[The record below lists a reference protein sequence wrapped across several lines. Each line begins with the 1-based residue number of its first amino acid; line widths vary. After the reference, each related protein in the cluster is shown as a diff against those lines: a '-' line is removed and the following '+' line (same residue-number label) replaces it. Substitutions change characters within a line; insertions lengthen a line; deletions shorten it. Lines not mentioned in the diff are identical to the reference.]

1 MGKKKNKQMQKPSK
15 LLIRLTS
22 CLCGF
27 NLQRWDANRFWQ
39 LASKCG
45 NPNNDKQDKQFE
57 VFSYETLK
65 IFYSLNKNSRLLAR
79 VAKKCGLP
87 ITTDP
92 SFNSMSV
99 KIHLQGT
106 DRNKVEVFLN
116 TDHFLKKYFRARN
129 EVPLCGQVWVLVLD
143 IKNKKK
149 PVVIPVFNE
158 TAQLLGRSDSSYD
171 VLSKILVL
179 SLGLVFSGFS
189 IRYCKYTDEARIAR
203 VKEGLQELKNI
214 KEQEK
219 ILQKQ
224 VLQEVGFGFF

>member
-1 MGKKKNKQMQKPSK
+1 MGKKKNKQTQKPGK

-39 LASKCG
+39 FASKC
-45 NPNNDKQDKQFE
+45 NHSNNDKQFE

-65 IFYSLNKNSRLLAR
+65 IFYSPNKNSRLLAKA
-79 VAKKCGLP
+79 VKKCGLP

-99 KIHLQGT
+99 KIHLQDT
-106 DRNKVEVFLN
+106 DRNKVEAFLN

-129 EVPLCGQVWVLVLD
+129 EVPLQGQVWVLVLD